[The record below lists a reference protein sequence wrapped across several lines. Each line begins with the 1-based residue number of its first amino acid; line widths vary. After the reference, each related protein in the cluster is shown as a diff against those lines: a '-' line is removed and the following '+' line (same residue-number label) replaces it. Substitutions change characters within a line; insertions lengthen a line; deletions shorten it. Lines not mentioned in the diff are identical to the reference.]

1 MSQSNNSG
9 STSQP
14 TSSQPARAKASA
26 EQDESRATPFV
37 MVCCH
42 HGAESPLKKDAAAQ
56 GWRLAFSRPG
66 FVTFKHEPLAG
77 QTDSFAGVFARTV
90 SWSMGRIVSDHS
102 RQLADQLVELL
113 NASKLVQP
121 FDSLHVWSRDRM
133 AAGERG
139 YEPSI
144 EPLSTAVAEELQPRL
159 VDAGWLK
166 PDSVNQVLQV
176 GERSLDCVMIDPGIW
191 MIGWHAATR
200 FAPTRWPG
208 GFPPLDPEHDAVSR
222 AYFKAA
228 EAILW
233 SELPISADDVV
244 VEIGS
249 APGGASQRMLELG
262 LKVIGVDPADM
273 DPEIEEHPNFRHVR
287 ARGGDV
293 KRSEYSEAKWLLVD
307 SNVRPDK
314 TLVTVEN
321 IVTNRQVSIRGMLLT
336 MKLGNYSAAHRIPGW
351 CHMIAGWGYKQIE
364 VRQLA
369 TGRCEVCIAARR

>member
-1 MSQSNNSG
+1 MPLPNQPGTNLNTHSNQVSPADTP
-9 STSQP
+9 SIP
-14 TSSQPARAKASA
+14 TDA
-26 EQDESRATPFV
+26 PFV
-37 MVCCH
+37 MVCCQQ
-42 HGAESPLKKDAAAQ
+42 GAELPLKKDAAAQ

-66 FVTFKHEPLAG
+66 FVTFKHDQVERSVGA
-77 QTDSFAGVFARTV
+77 FAGVFARTV
-90 SWSMGRIVSDHS
+90 SWSIGRIKSHNTNELGVD
-102 RQLADQLVELL
+102 LVELL
-113 NASKLVQP
+113 SRSELAKP
-121 FDSLHVWSRDRM
+121 FDSLHVWSRDRLVT
-133 AAGERG
+133 GERG
-139 YEPSI
+139 YEPGI
-144 EPLSTAVAEELQPRL
+144 EPLSTAVAQELQPRL
-159 VDAGWLK
+159 VSAGLVK
-166 PDSVNQVLQV
+166 PDSINQVLQG
-176 GERSLDCVMIDPGIW
+176 GERSLDCVMIDPGVW
-191 MIGWHAATR
+191 MIGWHEATR

-208 GFPPLDPEHDAVSR
+208 GFPPLDTEHDAVSR

-233 SELPISADDVV
+233 SGLPIRADDVV

-273 DPEIEEHPNFRHVR
+273 DPEIESHPNFRHVR

-293 KRSEYSEAKWLLVD
+293 KRSEYSEARWLLVD

-321 IVTNRQVSIRGMLLT
+321 IVTNRQVDIRGMLLT
-336 MKLGNYSAAHRIPGW
+336 MKLGKYSAAHRIPGW
-351 CHMIAGWGYKQIE
+351 CHTIAGWGYKQIE